1 MFLIKNGPGEYVI
14 LDMKE
19 YDKMQAIISL
29 IAKLEE
35 GEQSARK
42 AEWLSADDVEKALGL
57 RQIDAYVQGRL

>member
-1 MFLIKNGPGEYVI
+1 MI